1 MNASRYKIVVHRQ
14 EDGWWVAEI
23 PSLPACYALM
33 PTQQEAILELEGVF
47 DMVVEEYQAK
57 GLPLPADSTQVIHA

>member
-33 PTQQEAILELEGVF
+33 PTQQEAIFELEGVF